1 MAKYSFSFDARDAM
15 AWDPEELILK
25 ISEIILNN
33 KGLYLENPVPST
45 VLFEDGNIQPNLGFW
60 NGIFL
65 KNLKED
71 IYYYLCAVAKSAKGD
86 YSESNE
92 GDPDLDADYQEL
104 LEDLEDS
111 DE

>member
-1 MAKYSFSFDARDAM
+1 MARYCFTYDAKDAM
-15 AWDPEELILK
+15 SWDPEELILK

-33 KGLYLENPVPST
+33 KGLYLENPVHNT
-45 VLFEDGNIQPNLGFW
+45 ILFEDGNVQPNLGFW

-71 IYYYLCAVAKSAKGD
+71 VFYYLGVIAKTAKGE

-92 GDPDLDADYQEL
+92 GDPDLDAEYQEL
-104 LEDLEDS
+104 LEDLEDL

>member
-1 MAKYSFSFDARDAM
+1 MARYCFTYDAKDAM
-15 AWDPEELILK
+15 SWEPEELVLK

-33 KGLYLENPVPST
+33 KGLYLENPVT
-45 VLFEDGNIQPNLGFW
+45 NTILFEDGNVQPNIGFW

-71 IYYYLCAVAKSAKGD
+71 VFYYLSVVAKTPKGE
-86 YSESNE
+86 YNESNE

-104 LEDLEDS
+104 LEDLEDL

>member
-1 MAKYSFSFDARDAM
+1 MARYCFSYEAKDAIS
-15 AWDPEELILK
+15 WDPEELVLK

-45 VLFEDGNIQPNLGFW
+45 ILFEDGNVQPNLAFW

-71 IYYYLCAVAKSAKGD
+71 VFYYLCVVAKNGKGD
-86 YSESNE
+86 YSEYNE
-92 GDPDLDADYQEL
+92 GDPDLDAEYQEL
-104 LEDLEDS
+104 LEDLEGPED
-111 DE
+111 